1 MAGAMTDTLTAE
13 RPGDDAPG
21 DVAGAVE
28 DDERAGAPDEQ
39 ADEGGPR
46 HSRWAR
52 LRSMPA
58 EGWITLGVVAVCVGF
73 TLSHLQP
80 SLLIADTT
88 PAGGDMGAHVWGPA
102 YLRDHLLVHGRLTG
116 WTPDWYAGFPAYHFY
131 MVVPSLMI
139 LVLDLVLP
147 YGIAF
152 KLVTVSGILTLPI
165 AAWAFGRLSGLR
177 FPGPPLLAV
186 ATLPF
191 LFDQGFT
198 IYGGNIAST
207 LAGEFAFSISL
218 SFALVYLGVVA
229 RGLETGR
236 HRALAAALLGLCV
249 LCHLIPAI
257 FALVGTVVWLLLR
270 PGRGPL
276 TWVATMAPIGALVAS
291 FWVLPFYLRRAYLN
305 DMGWEKLTDYWINL
319 VPADNRWLWV
329 FPIVGAVFA
338 VVRRSRTGMWLVLMV
353 GAFAVG
359 FVVAPQGRLW
369 NARLL
374 PFYFLCLYLLGGYAI
389 AEAGKTVGRIVGRA
403 MAPPPAVPSAA
414 LGPDVASG
422 GATDADD
429 GVAGDEVP
437 APGPYPATGGGS
449 GTATPRPAPSGL
461 SPERTVRLVTPL
473 AGLVFVLILVALPL
487 HALPFG
493 STGADGVYRW
503 LGLHTT
509 DRSFVDGWARWNY
522 SGYERKEANATGGGY
537 TEYYALMQTMA
548 QVGEEQG
555 CGRAM
560 WEYEKELDRYGTPMA
575 LMLLPHWTD
584 GCIGSMEGLYFEASS
599 TTPYHF
605 LNQSELSTA
614 PSRAQRDLPYRNFDI
629 DAGIQHLQLLG
640 VRYYLAFSPQAVEAA
655 DAHED
660 LTPVAT
666 SGPWHV
672 YEIADSELVSPLT
685 NEPAVLEGV
694 TDAIHSWLP
703 PSVEWYQDPSQWDV
717 PLASSGPEDWPRV
730 EVGETPERVPVDP
743 VTVTDIESGDDSLS
757 FDVDQVGSP
766 VLVKVSYFPNWQ
778 VSGADGPYR
787 VTPNLMVVVP
797 TERHV
802 ELHYGYT
809 NVDYLAWALT
819 LLGIVGLV
827 WLARTPPVDMSPR
840 RVAAGSASGDE
851 PGVELG
857 PEGADHSTA
866 GRSSPDTGEPVV
878 EDAPVPSSV
887 VPPPD
892 PGGPVVDPGATDPRP

>member
-1 MAGAMTDTLTAE
+1 MTDTLTAA
-13 RPGDDAPG
+13 RPGD
-21 DVAGAVE
+21 E
-28 DDERAGAPDEQ
+28 APDE
-39 ADEGGPR
+39 ALGDDPVDPPRGISDDEDDGTAR
-46 HSRWAR
+46 TRWER

-80 SLLIADTT
+80 GLLIADTT

-102 YLRDHLLVHGRLTG
+102 YLRDHLLVHGRLSG
-116 WTPDWYAGFPAYHFY
+116 WTPDWYAGFPAYQFY

-139 LVLDLVLP
+139 LALDLVLP

-152 KLVTVSGILTLPI
+152 KLVTVSGVLTLPV
-165 AAWAFGRLSGLR
+165 AAYAFGRLSRLR
-177 FPGPPLLAV
+177 FPGPAMLSV

-218 SFALVYLGVVA
+218 SVALVYLGVVA

-236 HRALAAALLGLCV
+236 HRALAAGLLGLCA

-270 PGRGPL
+270 PGRAPL
-276 TWVATMAPIGALVAS
+276 KWVATMAPVGALVS
-291 FWVLPFYLRRAYLN
+291 CFWVLPFFLRRAYLN
-305 DMGWEKLTDYWINL
+305 DMGWEKITEYWINL

-338 VVRRSRTGMWLVLMV
+338 VVRRSRTGIWLVLMV
-353 GAFAVG
+353 AAFAVG
-359 FVVAPQGRLW
+359 FLVAPQGRLW

-389 AEAGKTVGRIVGRA
+389 AEAGKALGRIVAHATAPAPARVPADPGAADEDATRPEDGLEPVLA
-403 MAPPPAVPSAA
+403 APPGLAPA
-414 LGPDVASG
+414 
-422 GATDADD
+422 GADR
-429 GVAGDEVP
+429 
-437 APGPYPATGGGS
+437 GS
-449 GTATPRPAPSGL
+449 SSTLT
-461 SPERTVRLVTPL
+461 PERAVRLLTPL
-473 AGLVFVLILVALPL
+473 VGLAFILVFVALPL

-493 STGADGVYRW
+493 STGTDGVYRW
-503 LGLHTT
+503 LGLHTS

-522 SGYERKEANATGGGY
+522 SGYERKEANASGGGY

-548 QVGEEQG
+548 QVGEEHG

-629 DAGIQHLQLLG
+629 DAGIRHLQLLG
-640 VRYYLAFSPQAVEAA
+640 VRYYLAFSPQAVDAA
-655 DAHED
+655 DAHPE
-660 LTPVAT
+660 LTEVAS

-672 YEIADSELVSPLT
+672 YEIADSELVTPLT

-703 PSVEWYQDPSQWDV
+703 PSVDWYQDSSQWDV
-717 PLASSGPEDWPRV
+717 PLASSGPDEWPRV
-730 EVGETPERVPVDP
+730 EVGETPERVPVEP
-743 VTVTDIESGDDSLS
+743 VTVSNIESGDDSLS

-778 VSGADGPYR
+778 ASGADGPYR

-809 NVDYLAWALT
+809 NVDDLAWTLT
-819 LLGIVGLV
+819 LLGIVGLI
-827 WLARTPPVDMSPR
+827 WLARRPPIDMTPR
-840 RVAAGSASGDE
+840 RAPVAAGD
-851 PGVELG
+851 PPDDPDG
-857 PEGADHSTA
+857 PEGP
-866 GRSSPDTGEPVV
+866 GP
-878 EDAPVPSSV
+878 SV
-887 VPPPD
+887 VAAGAPPAADGVSAPWPDAPPPD
-892 PGGPVVDPGATDPRP
+892 PGAVVVDPGAGDPEP